1 MKYCHNTN
9 KQCLMTSRRRIA
21 AHGLPSIVDPP
32 LQTRQRTNHQNTR
45 SQTVP
50 ASLPAQNLHRLQHR
64 DLLRGVVHLRHA
76 RVERMRHQ
84 RAEHTRNVA
93 RSERHRQ
100 LRRLAVRLAR
110 LRQQEAVEQTHDVLE
125 RGELHHR
132 VRDLTAPQRHQT
144 LPQSTHALST
154 RDLADSGHQL
164 VGEVHL
170 GRTRLDTHLGRLH
183 RALED
188 IREDLS
194 GRRSGQVDRV
204 LVVLGSLL
212 SHQVDV
218 EVLEQLVTS
227 ELEETLHGITVEGRL
242 PSAVQTVTIP
252 TLLRNLLQTVHKVLV
267 QSGVRLATA
276 LDQIERANSGVSGSA
291 RENASHKAGA
301 VETSI
306 VLRLSVSGL
315 EQLKRTGV
323 EHR

>member
-1 MKYCHNTN
+1 
-9 KQCLMTSRRRIA
+9 MTSRGRIA
-21 AHGLPSIVDPP
+21 ASGLPGIVDPP
-32 LQTRQRTNHQNTR
+32 LQTRQRTNHQNTS
-45 SQTVP
+45 SQAVP
-50 ASLPAQNLHRLQHR
+50 ASLPAQHLHRLQHR

-84 RAEHTRNVA
+84 RAEHTGDVA
-93 RSERHRQ
+93 RGERHRQ
-100 LRRLAVRLAR
+100 LRRLAVRLTR

-125 RGELHHR
+125 RRELHHR
-132 VRDLTAPQRHQT
+132 VRNLTAPQRHQT
-144 LPQSTHALST
+144 LPQRLHTLST
-154 RDLADSGHQL
+154 GDLANSRHQL
-164 VGEVHL
+164 VREVHL
-170 GRTRLDTHLGRLH
+170 RRARLNAHLGGLH
-183 RALED
+183 RAQED
-188 IREDLS
+188 ISNEL
-194 GRRSGQVDRV
+194 GRGRSSQVHGV

-218 EVLEQLVTS
+218 EVLEQLVAS
-227 ELEETLHGITVEGRL
+227 ELEESLHGVTVEGGL

-306 VLRLSVSGL
+306 VLRLSIGRN
-315 EQLKRTGV
+315 ERIKRRNSWHSV
-323 EHR
+323 K